1 MSAWDKSIYIP
12 AWSFSL
18 SYTITSHVLNLDFLQ
33 EIDRWLSEFI
43 NQRWSCQTRWWSDL
57 IASNTCTRSSDD
69 YCWWESNGDQGD
81 NNRSESQRLVMT
93 SKIFTC
99 IGGFVRFEII
109 KNMVDL
115 ALVEI
120 INNRAMIDKNQYS
133 GGSTPDDWWKKDH
146 DDELARSP
154 IRPWQLCKDD

>member
-1 MSAWDKSIYIP
+1 M
-12 AWSFSL
+12 
-18 SYTITSHVLNLDFLQ
+18 V
-33 EIDRWLSEFI
+33 
-43 NQRWSCQTRWWSDL
+43 
-57 IASNTCTRSSDD
+57 IAGE
-69 YCWWESNGDQGD
+69 ESNGDQGD

-120 INNRAMIDKNQYS
+120 INNRATIDKNQYS
-133 GGSTPDDWWKKDH
+133 GGSTLDD
-146 DDELARSP
+146 
-154 IRPWQLCKDD
+154 